1 MTRHRGYKEKTSKFG
16 VVDNLVEQ
24 IIEEVERPKVYG
36 YVKVD
41 HMVVRENQQG
51 MVIEVLEKND
61 KVEILDTLDSKWVQ
75 VSTPSGRIGVAGIAN
90 IEEDVTT
97 CR

>member
-16 VVDNLVEQ
+16 LVDELVDQ

-41 HMVVRENQQG
+41 HMVVRETPDG

-61 KVEILDTLDSKWVQ
+61 KVEILEKLDSKWVQ
-75 VSTPSGRIGVAGIAN
+75 VSTPSGRIGVAGTQN
-90 IEEDVTT
+90 ITEE
-97 CR
+97 